1 MGTCGEGGFSLLLY
15 VVLYIVLY
23 VVTLCLCFTLN
34 CPLDSTGLKYP
45 FIHVFFLFHQTC
57 TIVLGDPRLVD
68 SADVELRIWR
78 ADYKVYSQFLT
89 VRGLVP
95 LTLVLFKGE
104 L

>member
-1 MGTCGEGGFSLLLY
+1 MFYFKL
-15 VVLYIVLY
+15 
-23 VVTLCLCFTLN
+23 
-34 CPLDSTGLKYP
+34 PLGQQRFEVPIYTW
-45 FIHVFFLFHQTC
+45 VFFFFHQTC
-57 TIVLGDPRLVD
+57 TIVLGDPWLVD

-95 LTLVLFKGE
+95 LTPVLFKGE

>member
-1 MGTCGEGGFSLLLY
+1 MEREGFHFY
-15 VVLYIVLY
+15 FVVLYIVLY

-34 CPLDSTGLKYP
+34 CPLDSTGLKCP
-45 FIHVFFLFHQTC
+45 FIHGFFFHQTR

-68 SADVELRIWR
+68 SADVELGIWR

-95 LTLVLFKGE
+95 LTPVLFKGE